1 MNILT
6 YKLLNL
12 ETYYQLFS
20 YCKLIFVSDI
30 FWVRHCFW
38 RKVV

>member
-6 YKLLNL
+6 DKLLDM
-12 ETYYQLFS
+12 ETYSQLFS

-30 FWVRHCFW
+30 LWVRHCF
-38 RKVV
+38 